1 MMTSATLAHVQNA
14 PLSATKMRRAC
25 SYGARLKHF
34 LSKSQPFK
42 LLGITLS
49 PLSGLLVVRAAFT
62 DLREFGISHIEEI
75 LTGDAPMFTEH
86 GDSTFLSL
94 KQVQVS

>member
-14 PLSATKMRRAC
+14 PLSATKMRRVC
-25 SYGARLKHF
+25 SCGEPLKHF
-34 LSKSQPFK
+34 QSKSQPFK

-49 PLSGLLVVRAAFT
+49 PLNGLLVVQAAYT
-62 DLREFGISHIEEI
+62 DLRGFGTSPIEEI
-75 LTGDAPMFTEH
+75 LTEDARMFTEH